1 MAAAGYSGTPLLK
14 KLGIKE
20 EMKVVL
26 LNEPE
31 NYYELLETNISKQL
45 CKKNE
50 LPGFIHLFAKN
61 KSTFE
66 KGMQKVF
73 AIAEKNKQVIVW
85 VSWYKKSA
93 GIATDMTEDVIRNYA
108 LQNGLVDIKVCAV
121 SEQWSG
127 LKLMVPKSLRI

>member
-1 MAAAGYSGTPLLK
+1 MATAGYSGTPLLK
-14 KLGIKE
+14 KLGIKK

-61 KSTFE
+61 KSAFE

-73 AIAEKNKQVIVW
+73 AVAEKNKQVMVW

-93 GIATDMTEDVIRNYA
+93 GIVTDMTEDVIRNYA

-127 LKLMVPKSLRI
+127 LKLVVPKSLRN